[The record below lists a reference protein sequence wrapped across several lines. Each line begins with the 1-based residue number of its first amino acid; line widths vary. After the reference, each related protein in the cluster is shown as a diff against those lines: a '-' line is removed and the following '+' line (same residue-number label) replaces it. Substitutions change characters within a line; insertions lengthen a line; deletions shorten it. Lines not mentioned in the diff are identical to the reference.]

1 MASYSVGAAAA
12 GVSQADGESVFKG
25 RVSFELLVSAIA
37 IAWAVFLRQSSVL
50 YALMMWSFSQGLMNA
65 VTTCF
70 PGTAIRTT
78 HVTGSLTDLGLGL
91 GRWFRAR
98 KEGVSRT
105 ARPSLRLPLFLALQV
120 LSFGHGGFLAHQMHG
135 AVGVEA
141 AFVPALVLAI
151 LSLGRPSRFSA
162 AGVADTRFSMAGVKK
177 WRAFVQKE
185 HNEEKENKKK
195 AMKAKA
201 KKELAEKVEEK
212 LTAEVKKPTAE

>member
-37 IAWAVFLRQSSVL
+37 IAWAVFLRESSVL

-177 WRAFVQKE
+177 WRAFVNENINKA
-185 HNEEKENKKK
+185 NEEKENKKK
-195 AMKAKA
+195 AMEAKA

-212 LTAEVKKPTAE
+212 L